1 MYQQLIR
8 EALAAL
14 GRIGRY
20 QPHHVEGWM
29 RAEHGTLDHLDRR
42 QFQREVAAAA
52 ACIDAAGLAESEAV
66 ANSYGVHQE
75 RA

>member
-8 EALAAL
+8 ETLAAL
-14 GRIGRY
+14 GHVGRY
-20 QPHHVEGWM
+20 QPHHVEAWM

-42 QFQREVAAAA
+42 EFKREVAAAV
-52 ACIDAAGLAESEAV
+52 ACIDAAGLAESEAL
-66 ANSYGVHQE
+66 ANSYGVHRE